1 MFGHYKIWSRNLT
14 LFLGTWGLIYKHSVH
29 TKQGLKEAHVTSHTK
44 VVMYKDRLDGRNSDP
59 CLQTFWRGEIGDA

>member
-14 LFLGTWGLIYKHSVH
+14 LFLGTWGLIYKHSVR

-44 VVMYKDRLDGRNSDP
+44 VVMEKL
-59 CLQTFWRGEIGDA
+59 